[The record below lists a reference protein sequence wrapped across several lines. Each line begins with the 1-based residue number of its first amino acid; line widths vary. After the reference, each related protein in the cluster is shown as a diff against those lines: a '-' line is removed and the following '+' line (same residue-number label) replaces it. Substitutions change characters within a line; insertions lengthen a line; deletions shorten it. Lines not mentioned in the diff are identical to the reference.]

1 MADISDNNVEI
12 ITDNN
17 VKITR
22 ANNVQLTTDN
32 NVKITTDSN
41 VEMTTDNVKITTD
54 KNMEI
59 TTDNNMEVAT
69 DNVEITADDTEW
81 SVMSCSAC
89 NITEMEFFE
98 ILRDRESLL
107 NFFFCHNVL
116 TCHTRCKCGALLN
129 PTEDSVN
136 HFIFRCRKKNLRS
149 YRKCKTNFTILKG
162 TFFENSALSLGKVAH
177 LVMLYLCRP
186 SPRYRYICV
195 ELNLSIQTVSKWF
208 SHFRDI
214 FIFWVNQQSSQIG
227 GEGKI
232 VEIEWCSGGHLV
244 EGPWI
249 FGGIEKSTG
258 QFFVV
263 PTEDS
268 SSATFLHIFQEKVRP
283 GSTVVSDIWKPSEY
297 LDDEDVH
304 NLTVNYSMNFED
316 LQIDFPCWANVRRLI
331 PRKGRRKKYYLGYLS
346 EALFMVHY
354 PIHTQRFHSF
364 WVSVGR
370 MYPPITQA

>member
-69 DNVEITADDTEW
+69 DNVEITADDTE
-81 SVMSCSAC
+81 
-89 NITEMEFFE
+89 
-98 ILRDRESLL
+98 
-107 NFFFCHNVL
+107 
-116 TCHTRCKCGALLN
+116 
-129 PTEDSVN
+129 
-136 HFIFRCRKKNLRS
+136 
-149 YRKCKTNFTILKG
+149 
-162 TFFENSALSLGKVAH
+162 
-177 LVMLYLCRP
+177 
-186 SPRYRYICV
+186 
-195 ELNLSIQTVSKWF
+195 
-208 SHFRDI
+208 DI